1 MYIHFSGQQ
10 SRRALTRRAKMHTSK
25 ICIPIKY
32 IPLKYAYLENMH
44 SISGSSHGARFARR
58 GCVGCAR
65 DGGREKIPSV
75 RWFSTVYIT
84 IAVDSGIAG
93 IFFCLYIYYMYCT
106 YNEKAFA
113 GIKAMPGIAG
123 VLLF

>member
-1 MYIHFSGQQ
+1 MFFYI
-10 SRRALTRRAKMHTSK
+10 RRAFCAAGVR
-25 ICIPIKY
+25 
-32 IPLKYAYLENMH
+32 
-44 SISGSSHGARFARR
+44 GGAR
-58 GCVGCAR
+58 G
-65 DGGREKIPSV
+65 GGREKIPSV

-93 IFFCLYIYYMYCT
+93 IFFCLYIYYMYYT